1 MRSRYVF
8 FENRDHEPDELP
20 WYPGGVWCRTYWP
33 AEHGGYF
40 LSSRMDRFLD
50 TSEDTHFHVPGP
62 RKSIKKR
69 TEKKRKAV
77 PESRLQSRASFR
89 AGEARVLT
97 GNGVTGSEATV
108 GRAYISNSNPT
119 KSLHPPRNFRGD
131 LFFTLFHLLS
141 PTQALLFLPPRF
153 ITRPFSKFNP
163 M

>member
-1 MRSRYVF
+1 M
-8 FENRDHEPDELP
+8 E
-20 WYPGGVWCRTYWP
+20 
-33 AEHGGYF
+33 
-40 LSSRMDRFLD
+40 RFLD
-50 TSEDTHFHVPGP
+50 TSEDTHLHVPGP

-89 AGEARVLT
+89 AGEARVVT

-131 LFFTLFHLLS
+131 LFFYPVS
-141 PTQALLFLPPRF
+141 PSFTHHASSAFL
-153 ITRPFSKFNP
+153 TT
-163 M
+163 